1 MRKLLVAFIMAVA
14 TSAPVM
20 AECFDPIGCTDEDR
34 FTRSELRRLSCD
46 DLWIVRNTIYY
57 EAGYCFKTDAA
68 LDYFGDDQC
77 EYDDAEDLSF
87 STFEQRNIN
96 TIVAVEKQKGCR

>member
-34 FTRSELRRLSCD
+34 FTRSGLRRLSCD
-46 DLWIVRNTIYY
+46 DLWIVRNHHLLRG
-57 EAGYCFKTDAA
+57 GYCFKTDAA

-77 EYDDAEDLSF
+77 EYDAEDLRF
-87 STFEQRNIN
+87 STIEQRNIN